1 MVGGFEMGWVG
12 GLGLAVVLIGCFGGV
27 LVGGFRLVI
36 MRWLGLFVG
45 LFFILWV
52 DFGGFGLVGFGWV

>member
-1 MVGGFEMGWVG
+1 MGWVG
-12 GLGLAVVLIGCFGGV
+12 FEAELGVLIVVIGC

-36 MRWLGLFVG
+36 VRWLGLFVGLFVG

-52 DFGGFGLVGFGWV
+52 VWGGWNWLFWVV